1 MNPAHAVRGLSST
14 MLLASLLV
22 LSPPSHSADDQRG
35 QLLYENHCGG
45 CHDSR
50 AHIRNDRRAET
61 LSEVRGWVT
70 RWSDTL
76 KLGWGKD
83 ERDDV
88 AGYLYGRYYS
98 GQ

>member
-1 MNPAHAVRGLSST
+1 MSNVVRRLSST
-14 MLLASLLV
+14 MFVVFLLV
-22 LSPPSHSADDQRG
+22 LSSPSYGADAQRG
-35 QLLYENHCGG
+35 QLLYENHCGN

-50 AHIRNDRRAET
+50 AHIRNDRRAKT
-61 LSEVRGWVT
+61 LSDVRGWVV

-88 AGYLYGRYYS
+88 AGYLYGRYYTA
-98 GQ
+98 Q